1 LLHQQNFQ
9 YHQDKIIIMSGILDF
24 FADNKEVTQL
34 IAKSVPAIMGMHQAS
49 KAKNAAEGY
58 QIKLDNIET
67 NRQEI
72 VNPYANVTNPFA
84 NMQVATQA
92 AEMQAEQ
99 TDIALANTLDTL
111 RSTGAAAGGATALAQ
126 AALKSKQGISAD
138 IEKQEMAN
146 QKLMAQGEQQ
156 MQQLQGAGKGIQMN
170 MQENRDLRDITR
182 LQDNMN
188 LAQQQRASG
197 QATAAMAMA
206 SGIAGMAGL
215 IDPEAKNVDDAAAT
229 TSAETSDFSN
239 NGGFTEAQKLSMQG
253 RSLDEKLSSYDP
265 TAGMD
270 IFNENI
276 YDPTAYSMTQDFFIP
291 KDFSQSKNSW
301 YRTGLNNMVAERER
315 LVQAG
320 ESTEAIQSL
329 IDDTRKKY
337 KI

>member
-1 LLHQQNFQ
+1 
-9 YHQDKIIIMSGILDF
+9 MSGILDL

-34 IAKSVPAIMGMHQAS
+34 IAKSVPAIMGIHQAS

-58 QIKLDNIET
+58 QLKLDNIET

-146 QKLMAQGEQQ
+146 QKLMAQGEQR

-188 LAQQQRASG
+188 LAQQQRAAG
-197 QATAAMAMA
+197 QATAGMAMA
-206 SGIAGMAGL
+206 SGIAGMSGL
-215 IDPEAKNVDDAAAT
+215 IDPKATNTENFAMKNLMDTSLDTLINQQEDLGGSDIEPEYENLNIENDQLTRDFYSSQNLSPYTIRNEAKNRLGTNYMNDPEAAK
-229 TSAETSDFSN
+229 
-239 NGGFTEAQKLSMQG
+239 AQ
-253 RSLDEKLSSYDP
+253 EW
-265 TAGMD
+265 
-270 IFNENI
+270 IN
-276 YDPTAYSMTQDFFIP
+276 AYHQ
-291 KDFSQSKNSW
+291 K
-301 YRTGLNNMVAERER
+301 
-315 LVQAG
+315 
-320 ESTEAIQSL
+320 
-329 IDDTRKKY
+329 
-337 KI
+337 

>member
-1 LLHQQNFQ
+1 
-9 YHQDKIIIMSGILDF
+9 MSGILDF

-146 QKLMAQGEQQ
+146 QKLMAQGEQR
-156 MQQLQGAGKGIQMN
+156 MQQLQGAGKSAQMN
-170 MQENRDLRDITR
+170 MQENRDIRDITR
-182 LQDNMN
+182 LQNNMN
-188 LAQQQRASG
+188 LAQQQRAAG
-197 QATAAMAMA
+197 QATAGMAMA

-215 IDPEAKNVDDAAAT
+215 IDPEVKNVDDAATTTAAAT

-265 TAGMD
+265 TADML
-270 IFNENI
+270 INPILQNAV
-276 YDPTAYSMTQDFFIP
+276 DPTASSMTQDFFRP

>member
-156 MQQLQGAGKGIQMN
+156 MQQLQGAGKSAQMN

-188 LAQQQRASG
+188 LAQQQRAAG
-197 QATAAMAMA
+197 QATAGMAMA
-206 SGIAGMAGL
+206 SGIAGMSGL
-215 IDPEAKNVDDAAAT
+215 IDPKATNTENFAMKNLMDTSLDTLINQQEDLGGSDIEPEYENLNIGNDQLTRDFYSSQNLSPYTIRNEAKNRLGTNYMNDPEAAK
-229 TSAETSDFSN
+229 
-239 NGGFTEAQKLSMQG
+239 AQ
-253 RSLDEKLSSYDP
+253 EW
-265 TAGMD
+265 
-270 IFNENI
+270 IN
-276 YDPTAYSMTQDFFIP
+276 AYHQ
-291 KDFSQSKNSW
+291 K
-301 YRTGLNNMVAERER
+301 
-315 LVQAG
+315 
-320 ESTEAIQSL
+320 
-329 IDDTRKKY
+329 
-337 KI
+337 

>member
-1 LLHQQNFQ
+1 
-9 YHQDKIIIMSGILDF
+9 MSGILDF

-49 KAKNAAEGY
+49 KAKKAAEGY
-58 QIKLDNIET
+58 QIKLDNIEK

-156 MQQLQGAGKGIQMN
+156 MQQLQGAGKSAQMN

-188 LAQQQRASG
+188 LAQQQRAAG
-197 QATAAMAMA
+197 QATAGMAMA
-206 SGIAGMAGL
+206 SGIAGMSGL
-215 IDPEAKNVDDAAAT
+215 IDPKATNTENFAMKNLMDTSLDTLINQQEDLGGSDIEPEYENLNIGNDQLTRDFYSSQNLSPYTIRNEAKNRLGTNYMNDPEAAK
-229 TSAETSDFSN
+229 
-239 NGGFTEAQKLSMQG
+239 AQ
-253 RSLDEKLSSYDP
+253 EW
-265 TAGMD
+265 
-270 IFNENI
+270 IN
-276 YDPTAYSMTQDFFIP
+276 AYHQ
-291 KDFSQSKNSW
+291 K
-301 YRTGLNNMVAERER
+301 
-315 LVQAG
+315 
-320 ESTEAIQSL
+320 
-329 IDDTRKKY
+329 
-337 KI
+337 

>member
-1 LLHQQNFQ
+1 
-9 YHQDKIIIMSGILDF
+9 MSGILDF

-49 KAKNAAEGY
+49 KAKKAAEGY

-182 LQDNMN
+182 LQNNMN
-188 LAQQQRASG
+188 LAQQQRAAG
-197 QATAAMAMA
+197 QATAGMAMA

-215 IDPEAKNVDDAAAT
+215 IDPEATNTENFAMKNLMDT
-229 TSAETSDFSN
+229 
-239 NGGFTEAQKLSMQG
+239 
-253 RSLDEKLSSYDP
+253 SLDTLINQQEDLGGSDIEPEYENLNIGNDQLTRDFYSSQNLSPYTIRNEAKNRLGTNYMNDP
-265 TAGMD
+265 EAAKAQEW
-270 IFNENI
+270 IN
-276 YDPTAYSMTQDFFIP
+276 AYHQ
-291 KDFSQSKNSW
+291 K
-301 YRTGLNNMVAERER
+301 
-315 LVQAG
+315 
-320 ESTEAIQSL
+320 
-329 IDDTRKKY
+329 
-337 KI
+337 

>member
-58 QIKLDNIET
+58 QIKLDNIEK

-188 LAQQQRASG
+188 LAQQQRAAG
-197 QATAAMAMA
+197 QATAGMAMA
-206 SGIAGMAGL
+206 SGIAGMSGL
-215 IDPEAKNVDDAAAT
+215 IDPKATNTENFAMKNLMDT
-229 TSAETSDFSN
+229 
-239 NGGFTEAQKLSMQG
+239 
-253 RSLDEKLSSYDP
+253 SLDTLINQQEDLGGS
-265 TAGMD
+265 D
-270 IFNENI
+270 IEPE
-276 YDPTAYSMTQDFFIP
+276 Y
-291 KDFSQSKNSW
+291 
-301 YRTGLNNMVAERER
+301 E
-315 LVQAG
+315 
-320 ESTEAIQSL
+320 
-329 IDDTRKKY
+329 
-337 KI
+337 

>member
-1 LLHQQNFQ
+1 
-9 YHQDKIIIMSGILDF
+9 MSGILDF

-58 QIKLDNIET
+58 QIKLDNIEK

-156 MQQLQGAGKGIQMN
+156 MQQLQGAGKSAQMN

-188 LAQQQRASG
+188 LAQQQRAAG
-197 QATAAMAMA
+197 QATAGMAMA
-206 SGIAGMAGL
+206 SGIAGMSGL
-215 IDPEAKNVDDAAAT
+215 IDPKATNTENFAMKNLMDTSLDTLINQQEDLGGSDIEPEYENLNIGNDQLTRDFYSSQNLSPYTIRNEAKNRLGTNYMNDPEAAK
-229 TSAETSDFSN
+229 
-239 NGGFTEAQKLSMQG
+239 AQ
-253 RSLDEKLSSYDP
+253 EW
-265 TAGMD
+265 
-270 IFNENI
+270 IN
-276 YDPTAYSMTQDFFIP
+276 AYHQ
-291 KDFSQSKNSW
+291 K
-301 YRTGLNNMVAERER
+301 
-315 LVQAG
+315 
-320 ESTEAIQSL
+320 
-329 IDDTRKKY
+329 
-337 KI
+337 

>member
-1 LLHQQNFQ
+1 
-9 YHQDKIIIMSGILDF
+9 
-24 FADNKEVTQL
+24 
-34 IAKSVPAIMGMHQAS
+34 
-49 KAKNAAEGY
+49 
-58 QIKLDNIET
+58 
-67 NRQEI
+67 
-72 VNPYANVTNPFA
+72 
-84 NMQVATQA
+84 
-92 AEMQAEQ
+92 MQAEQ

-156 MQQLQGAGKGIQMN
+156 MQQLQGAGKSAQMN

-188 LAQQQRASG
+188 LAQQQRAAG
-197 QATAAMAMA
+197 QATAGMAMA

-276 YDPTAYSMTQDFFIP
+276 YDPTAYSMTQDFFRP

>member
-1 LLHQQNFQ
+1 
-9 YHQDKIIIMSGILDF
+9 MSGILDF

-146 QKLMAQGEQQ
+146 QKLMAQGEQR
-156 MQQLQGAGKGIQMN
+156 MQQLQGAGKSAQMN

-182 LQDNMN
+182 LQNNMN
-188 LAQQQRASG
+188 LAQQQRAAG
-197 QATAAMAMA
+197 QATAGMAMA

-215 IDPEAKNVDDAAAT
+215 IDPEVKNVDDAATTTAAAT

-265 TAGMD
+265 TADML
-270 IFNENI
+270 INPILQNAV
-276 YDPTAYSMTQDFFIP
+276 DPTASSMTQDFFRP

>member
-1 LLHQQNFQ
+1 
-9 YHQDKIIIMSGILDF
+9 MSGILDL

-58 QIKLDNIET
+58 QIKLDNIEK

-156 MQQLQGAGKGIQMN
+156 MQQLQGAGKSAQMN

-182 LQDNMN
+182 LQNNMN
-188 LAQQQRASG
+188 LAQQQRAAG
-197 QATAAMAMA
+197 QATAGMAMA
-206 SGIAGMAGL
+206 SGIAGMSGL
-215 IDPEAKNVDDAAAT
+215 IDPKATNTENFAMKNLMDTSLDTLINQQEDLGGSDIEPEYENLNIGNDQLTRDFYSSQNLSPYTIRNEAKNRLGTNYMNDPEAAK
-229 TSAETSDFSN
+229 
-239 NGGFTEAQKLSMQG
+239 AQ
-253 RSLDEKLSSYDP
+253 EW
-265 TAGMD
+265 
-270 IFNENI
+270 IN
-276 YDPTAYSMTQDFFIP
+276 AYHQ
-291 KDFSQSKNSW
+291 K
-301 YRTGLNNMVAERER
+301 
-315 LVQAG
+315 
-320 ESTEAIQSL
+320 
-329 IDDTRKKY
+329 
-337 KI
+337 

>member
-1 LLHQQNFQ
+1 
-9 YHQDKIIIMSGILDF
+9 MSQILDF
-24 FADNKEVTQL
+24 FANNKEVTQL

-58 QIKLDNIET
+58 QLKLDNIEK

-146 QKLMAQGEQQ
+146 QKLMAQGEQR
-156 MQQLQGAGKGIQMN
+156 MQQLQGAGRGIQMN

-182 LQDNMN
+182 LQNNMN
-188 LAQQQRASG
+188 LAQQQRAAG
-197 QATAAMAMA
+197 QATAAMSAA

-215 IDPEAKNVDDAAAT
+215 INPEVKNVDNAT
-229 TSAETSDFSN
+229 KTTGDNMSTYSN
-239 NGGFTEAQKLSMQG
+239 DGGFTEAQKLSMQG
-253 RSLDEKLSSYDP
+253 RSLDEELSLYDP

-291 KDFSQSKNSW
+291 KDFSQSKSSW
-301 YRTGLNNMVAERER
+301 YRTGLSNMVAERER

-329 IDDTRKKY
+329 IDQTRKKY

>member
-1 LLHQQNFQ
+1 
-9 YHQDKIIIMSGILDF
+9 MSGILDL

-34 IAKSVPAIMGMHQAS
+34 IAKSVPAIMGIHQAS

-58 QIKLDNIET
+58 QLKLDNIET

-156 MQQLQGAGKGIQMN
+156 MQQLQGAGKSAQMN

-188 LAQQQRASG
+188 LAQQQRAAG
-197 QATAAMAMA
+197 QATAGMAMA
-206 SGIAGMAGL
+206 SGIAGMSGL
-215 IDPEAKNVDDAAAT
+215 IDPKATNTENFAMKNLMDTSLDTLINQQEDLGGSDIEPEYENLNIGNDQLTRDFYSSQNLSPYTIRNEAKNRLGTNYMNDPEAAK
-229 TSAETSDFSN
+229 
-239 NGGFTEAQKLSMQG
+239 AQ
-253 RSLDEKLSSYDP
+253 EW
-265 TAGMD
+265 
-270 IFNENI
+270 IN
-276 YDPTAYSMTQDFFIP
+276 AYHQ
-291 KDFSQSKNSW
+291 K
-301 YRTGLNNMVAERER
+301 
-315 LVQAG
+315 
-320 ESTEAIQSL
+320 
-329 IDDTRKKY
+329 
-337 KI
+337 

>member
-1 LLHQQNFQ
+1 MLRQQNFQ

-24 FADNKEVTQL
+24 FADNKEVTQA
-34 IAKSVPAIMGMHQAS
+34 IAKSVPMIMGMHQAS

-58 QIKLDNIET
+58 QLKLDNIEK

-99 TDIALANTLDTL
+99 TDMALANTLDTL
-111 RSTGAAAGGATALAQ
+111 RATGAAAGGATALAQ

-146 QKLMAQGEQQ
+146 QKLMAQGEQR

-182 LQDNMN
+182 LQDNIN
-188 LAQQQRASG
+188 LAQQQRAAG
-197 QATAAMAMA
+197 QATAAMSAA

-215 IDPEAKNVDDAAAT
+215 IKPEEKNGDDAAVNTGTYAVGNDPNMTEEELSKIRTGNSDLLGFIAKTAVNPNTVDPTPALPTTSVPGAT
-229 TSAETSDFSN
+229 TLAQYYQGLGQSLPSKQNRAPLYEQLGLGSA
-239 NGGFTEAQKLSMQG
+239 
-253 RSLDEKLSSYDP
+253 SSYEG
-265 TAGMD
+265 T
-270 IFNENI
+270 ELQNI
-276 YDPTAYSMTQDFFIP
+276 KLLEQLQTQ
-291 KDFSQSKNSW
+291 
-301 YRTGLNNMVAERER
+301 
-315 LVQAG
+315 
-320 ESTEAIQSL
+320 
-329 IDDTRKKY
+329 
-337 KI
+337 

>member
-1 LLHQQNFQ
+1 
-9 YHQDKIIIMSGILDF
+9 MSGILDF

-58 QIKLDNIET
+58 QIKLDNIEK

-156 MQQLQGAGKGIQMN
+156 MQQLQGAGKSAQMN

-188 LAQQQRASG
+188 LAQQQRAAG
-197 QATAAMAMA
+197 QATAGMAMA
-206 SGIAGMAGL
+206 SGIAGMSGL
-215 IDPEAKNVDDAAAT
+215 IDPKATNTENFAMKNLMDTSLDTLINQQEDLGGSDIEPEYEKLNIGNDQLTRDFYSSQNLSPYTIRNEAKNRLGTNYMNDPEAAK
-229 TSAETSDFSN
+229 
-239 NGGFTEAQKLSMQG
+239 AQ
-253 RSLDEKLSSYDP
+253 EW
-265 TAGMD
+265 
-270 IFNENI
+270 IN
-276 YDPTAYSMTQDFFIP
+276 AYHQ
-291 KDFSQSKNSW
+291 K
-301 YRTGLNNMVAERER
+301 
-315 LVQAG
+315 
-320 ESTEAIQSL
+320 
-329 IDDTRKKY
+329 
-337 KI
+337 

>member
-1 LLHQQNFQ
+1 
-9 YHQDKIIIMSGILDF
+9 MSGILDF

-49 KAKNAAEGY
+49 KAKKAAEGY

-156 MQQLQGAGKGIQMN
+156 MQQLQGAGKSAQMN

-188 LAQQQRASG
+188 LAQQQRAAG
-197 QATAAMAMA
+197 QATAGMAMA
-206 SGIAGMAGL
+206 SGIAGMSGL
-215 IDPEAKNVDDAAAT
+215 IDPKATNTENFAMKNLMDTSLDTLINQQEDLGGSDIEPEYENLNIGNDQLTRDFYSSQNLSPYTIRNEAKNRLGTNYMNDPEAAK
-229 TSAETSDFSN
+229 
-239 NGGFTEAQKLSMQG
+239 AQ
-253 RSLDEKLSSYDP
+253 EW
-265 TAGMD
+265 
-270 IFNENI
+270 IN
-276 YDPTAYSMTQDFFIP
+276 AYHQ
-291 KDFSQSKNSW
+291 K
-301 YRTGLNNMVAERER
+301 
-315 LVQAG
+315 
-320 ESTEAIQSL
+320 
-329 IDDTRKKY
+329 
-337 KI
+337 

>member
-1 LLHQQNFQ
+1 
-9 YHQDKIIIMSGILDF
+9 MSGILDS

-58 QIKLDNIET
+58 QIKLDNIEK

-99 TDIALANTLDTL
+99 TDMALANTLDTL

-156 MQQLQGAGKGIQMN
+156 MQQLQGAGKSAQMN

-182 LQDNMN
+182 LHDNMN
-188 LAQQQRASG
+188 LAQQQRAAG
-197 QATAAMAMA
+197 QATAGMAMA
-206 SGIAGMAGL
+206 SGIAGMSGL
-215 IDPEAKNVDDAAAT
+215 IDPKATNTENFAMKNLMDTSLDTLINQQEDLGGSDIEPEYENLNIGNDQLTRDFYSSQNLSPYTIRNEAKNRLGTNYMNDPEAAK
-229 TSAETSDFSN
+229 
-239 NGGFTEAQKLSMQG
+239 AQ
-253 RSLDEKLSSYDP
+253 EW
-265 TAGMD
+265 
-270 IFNENI
+270 IN
-276 YDPTAYSMTQDFFIP
+276 AYHQ
-291 KDFSQSKNSW
+291 K
-301 YRTGLNNMVAERER
+301 
-315 LVQAG
+315 
-320 ESTEAIQSL
+320 
-329 IDDTRKKY
+329 
-337 KI
+337 

>member
-1 LLHQQNFQ
+1 
-9 YHQDKIIIMSGILDF
+9 MSGILDF

-49 KAKNAAEGY
+49 KAKKAAEGY

-156 MQQLQGAGKGIQMN
+156 MQQLQGAGKSAQMN

-182 LQDNMN
+182 LQNNMN
-188 LAQQQRASG
+188 LAQQQRAAG
-197 QATAAMAMA
+197 QATAGMAMA
-206 SGIAGMAGL
+206 SGIAGMSGL
-215 IDPEAKNVDDAAAT
+215 IDPKATNTENFAMKNLMDTSLDTLINQQEDLGGSDIEPEYENLNIGNDQLTRDFYSSQNLSPYTIRNEAKNRLGTNYMNDPEAAK
-229 TSAETSDFSN
+229 
-239 NGGFTEAQKLSMQG
+239 AQ
-253 RSLDEKLSSYDP
+253 EW
-265 TAGMD
+265 
-270 IFNENI
+270 IN
-276 YDPTAYSMTQDFFIP
+276 AYHQ
-291 KDFSQSKNSW
+291 K
-301 YRTGLNNMVAERER
+301 
-315 LVQAG
+315 
-320 ESTEAIQSL
+320 
-329 IDDTRKKY
+329 
-337 KI
+337 

>member
-1 LLHQQNFQ
+1 
-9 YHQDKIIIMSGILDF
+9 MSGILDF

-58 QIKLDNIET
+58 QLKLDNIET

-156 MQQLQGAGKGIQMN
+156 MQKLQGAGKSAQMN

-182 LQDNMN
+182 LQNNMN
-188 LAQQQRASG
+188 LAQQQRAAG
-197 QATAAMAMA
+197 QATAGMAMA
-206 SGIAGMAGL
+206 SGIAGMSGL
-215 IDPEAKNVDDAAAT
+215 IDPKATNTENFAMKNLMDTSLDTLINQQEDLGGSDIEPEYENLNIGNDQLTRDFYSSQNLSPYTIRNEAKNRLGTNYMNDPEAAK
-229 TSAETSDFSN
+229 
-239 NGGFTEAQKLSMQG
+239 AQ
-253 RSLDEKLSSYDP
+253 EW
-265 TAGMD
+265 
-270 IFNENI
+270 IN
-276 YDPTAYSMTQDFFIP
+276 AYHQ
-291 KDFSQSKNSW
+291 K
-301 YRTGLNNMVAERER
+301 
-315 LVQAG
+315 
-320 ESTEAIQSL
+320 
-329 IDDTRKKY
+329 
-337 KI
+337 

>member
-1 LLHQQNFQ
+1 
-9 YHQDKIIIMSGILDF
+9 MSGILDL

-34 IAKSVPAIMGMHQAS
+34 IAKSVPAIMGIHQAS

-58 QIKLDNIET
+58 QLKLDNIET

-156 MQQLQGAGKGIQMN
+156 MQQLQGAGKSAQMN

-188 LAQQQRASG
+188 LAQQQRAAG
-197 QATAAMAMA
+197 QALAAMSAA

-215 IDPEAKNVDDAAAT
+215 IDPKATNTENFAMKNLMDTSLDTLINQQEDLGGSDIEPEYENLNIGNDQLTRDFYSSQNLSPYTIRNEAKNRLGTNYMNDPEAAK
-229 TSAETSDFSN
+229 
-239 NGGFTEAQKLSMQG
+239 AQ
-253 RSLDEKLSSYDP
+253 EW
-265 TAGMD
+265 
-270 IFNENI
+270 IN
-276 YDPTAYSMTQDFFIP
+276 AYHQ
-291 KDFSQSKNSW
+291 K
-301 YRTGLNNMVAERER
+301 
-315 LVQAG
+315 
-320 ESTEAIQSL
+320 
-329 IDDTRKKY
+329 
-337 KI
+337 

>member
-1 LLHQQNFQ
+1 
-9 YHQDKIIIMSGILDF
+9 MSGILDL

-34 IAKSVPAIMGMHQAS
+34 IAKSVPAIMGIHQAS

-156 MQQLQGAGKGIQMN
+156 MQQLQGAGKSAQMN
-170 MQENRDLRDITR
+170 MQENRDLRDIAR

-188 LAQQQRASG
+188 LAQQQRAAG
-197 QATAAMAMA
+197 QATAGMAMA
-206 SGIAGMAGL
+206 SGIAGMSGL
-215 IDPEAKNVDDAAAT
+215 IDPKATNTENFAMKNLMDTSLDTLINQQEDLGGSDIEPEYENLNIGNDQLTRDFYSSQNLSPYTIRNEAKNRLGTNYMNDPEAAK
-229 TSAETSDFSN
+229 
-239 NGGFTEAQKLSMQG
+239 AQ
-253 RSLDEKLSSYDP
+253 EW
-265 TAGMD
+265 
-270 IFNENI
+270 IN
-276 YDPTAYSMTQDFFIP
+276 AYHQ
-291 KDFSQSKNSW
+291 K
-301 YRTGLNNMVAERER
+301 
-315 LVQAG
+315 
-320 ESTEAIQSL
+320 
-329 IDDTRKKY
+329 
-337 KI
+337 

>member
-1 LLHQQNFQ
+1 
-9 YHQDKIIIMSGILDF
+9 MSGILDF

-156 MQQLQGAGKGIQMN
+156 MQQLQGAGKSAQMN

-182 LQDNMN
+182 LQNNMN
-188 LAQQQRASG
+188 LAQQQRAAG
-197 QATAAMAMA
+197 QATAGMAMA

-215 IDPEAKNVDDAAAT
+215 IDPEVKNVDDAAMKNLMDT
-229 TSAETSDFSN
+229 
-239 NGGFTEAQKLSMQG
+239 
-253 RSLDEKLSSYDP
+253 SLDTLINQQEDLGGSDIEPEYENLNIGNDQLTRDFYSSQNLSPYTIRNEAKNIKL
-265 TAGMD
+265 G
-270 IFNENI
+270 NLQRL
-276 YDPTAYSMTQDFFIP
+276 YS
-291 KDFSQSKNSW
+291 
-301 YRTGLNNMVAERER
+301 L
-315 LVQAG
+315 
-320 ESTEAIQSL
+320 
-329 IDDTRKKY
+329 
-337 KI
+337 

>member
-1 LLHQQNFQ
+1 
-9 YHQDKIIIMSGILDF
+9 MSGILDF

-58 QIKLDNIET
+58 QLKLDNIET

-188 LAQQQRASG
+188 LAQQQRAAG
-197 QATAAMAMA
+197 QATAGMAMA
-206 SGIAGMAGL
+206 SGIAGMSGL
-215 IDPEAKNVDDAAAT
+215 IDPKATNTENFAMKNLMDTSLDTLINQQEDLGGSDIEPEYENLNIGNDQLTRDFYSSQNLSPYTIRNEAKNRLGTNYMNDPEAAK
-229 TSAETSDFSN
+229 
-239 NGGFTEAQKLSMQG
+239 AQ
-253 RSLDEKLSSYDP
+253 EW
-265 TAGMD
+265 
-270 IFNENI
+270 IN
-276 YDPTAYSMTQDFFIP
+276 AYHQ
-291 KDFSQSKNSW
+291 K
-301 YRTGLNNMVAERER
+301 
-315 LVQAG
+315 
-320 ESTEAIQSL
+320 
-329 IDDTRKKY
+329 
-337 KI
+337 

>member
-1 LLHQQNFQ
+1 
-9 YHQDKIIIMSGILDF
+9 MSGILDF

-156 MQQLQGAGKGIQMN
+156 MQQLQGAGKSAQMN
-170 MQENRDLRDITR
+170 MQENRDIRDITR
-182 LQDNMN
+182 LQNNMN
-188 LAQQQRASG
+188 LAQQQRAAG
-197 QATAAMAMA
+197 QATAGMAMA

-215 IDPEAKNVDDAAAT
+215 IDPEVKNVDDAATTTAAAT

-265 TAGMD
+265 TADML
-270 IFNENI
+270 INPILQNAV
-276 YDPTAYSMTQDFFIP
+276 DPTASSMTQDFFRP

>member
-1 LLHQQNFQ
+1 
-9 YHQDKIIIMSGILDF
+9 MSGILDF

-156 MQQLQGAGKGIQMN
+156 MQQLQGAGKSAQMN

-188 LAQQQRASG
+188 LAQQQRAAG
-197 QATAAMAMA
+197 QATAGMAMA
-206 SGIAGMAGL
+206 SGIAGMSGL
-215 IDPEAKNVDDAAAT
+215 IDPKATNTENFAMKNLMDTSLDTLINQQEDLGGSDIEPEYENLNIGNDQLTRDFYSSQNLSPYTIRNEAKNRLGTNYMNDPEAAK
-229 TSAETSDFSN
+229 
-239 NGGFTEAQKLSMQG
+239 AQ
-253 RSLDEKLSSYDP
+253 EW
-265 TAGMD
+265 
-270 IFNENI
+270 IN
-276 YDPTAYSMTQDFFIP
+276 AYHQ
-291 KDFSQSKNSW
+291 K
-301 YRTGLNNMVAERER
+301 
-315 LVQAG
+315 
-320 ESTEAIQSL
+320 
-329 IDDTRKKY
+329 
-337 KI
+337 

>member
-58 QIKLDNIET
+58 QIKLDNIEK

-156 MQQLQGAGKGIQMN
+156 MQQLQGAGKSAQMN

-188 LAQQQRASG
+188 LAQQQRAAG
-197 QATAAMAMA
+197 QATAGMAMA

-229 TSAETSDFSN
+229 TGAGTDYDGDGVSTMNFSQGDFSVTPGDFGL
-239 NGGFTEAQKLSMQG
+239 GGGGGSGMLINPILQNAVDPKSTALNYTGSWSDISTDVNLVKSGGDTDGSAQK
-253 RSLDEKLSSYDP
+253 RINEWYKLK
-265 TAGMD
+265 G
-270 IFNENI
+270 
-276 YDPTAYSMTQDFFIP
+276 
-291 KDFSQSKNSW
+291 K
-301 YRTGLNNMVAERER
+301 
-315 LVQAG
+315 
-320 ESTEAIQSL
+320 
-329 IDDTRKKY
+329 
-337 KI
+337 

>member
-1 LLHQQNFQ
+1 
-9 YHQDKIIIMSGILDF
+9 MSQILDF
-24 FADNKEVTQL
+24 FANNKEVTQL

-58 QIKLDNIET
+58 QLKLDNIEK

-99 TDIALANTLDTL
+99 TDMALANTLDTL
-111 RSTGAAAGGATALAQ
+111 RATGAAAGGATALAQ
-126 AALKSKQGISAD
+126 AALKSKQDISAD

-146 QKLMAQGEQQ
+146 QKLMAQGEQR
-156 MQQLQGAGKGIQMN
+156 MQQLQGAGKSIQMN

-182 LQDNMN
+182 LQNNMN
-188 LAQQQRASG
+188 LAQQQRAAG
-197 QATAAMAMA
+197 QATAAMSAA

-215 IDPEAKNVDDAAAT
+215 IKPEEKNVDDATAT
-229 TSAETSDFSN
+229 TSAGTGDSGN

-253 RSLDEKLSSYDP
+253 RALDEKLNSYDP
-265 TAGMD
+265 TAGVD

-329 IDDTRKKY
+329 IDETRKKY